1 MIKVPPAGAARAG
14 QALQSAVL
22 NWGNEFEESS
32 SVSCRGSTLE
42 NYRTS
47 TSNASIDIISTI
59 ASMTGVIGYTVRP
72 NFRSGGPYSLREYG
86 PPRTQFPR
94 EYGPPDRV
102 PWLYKTN

>member
-1 MIKVPPAGAARAG
+1 MIKVPPAGAAG

-47 TSNASIDIISTI
+47 TSNASTDIISTMI
-59 ASMTGVIGYTVRP
+59 QLFT
-72 NFRSGGPYSLREYG
+72 
-86 PPRTQFPR
+86 
-94 EYGPPDRV
+94 
-102 PWLYKTN
+102 

>member
-1 MIKVPPAGAARAG
+1 MIKVPTAGAARAG

-47 TSNASIDIISTI
+47 TSNASIDIISTMRQLFTYLRFSI
-59 ASMTGVIGYTVRP
+59 RLHAVASMTGR
-72 NFRSGGPYSLREYG
+72 
-86 PPRTQFPR
+86 
-94 EYGPPDRV
+94 
-102 PWLYKTN
+102 KTD